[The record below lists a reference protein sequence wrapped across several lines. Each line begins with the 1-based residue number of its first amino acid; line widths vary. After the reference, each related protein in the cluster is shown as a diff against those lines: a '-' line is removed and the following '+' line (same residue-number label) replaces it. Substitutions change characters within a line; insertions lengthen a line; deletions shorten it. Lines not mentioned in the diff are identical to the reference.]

1 MSSQLSFST
10 ADDIYLEGRSSGDDT
25 IDDEDDQ
32 DGDSGSG
39 SGDYGKDT
47 TISETFLDL

>member
-1 MSSQLSFST
+1 MSSQLST
-10 ADDIYLEGRSSGDDT
+10 ADDMYLEGRSSGDVP

-47 TISETFLDL
+47 TISEAFLDL